1 MLSNNLFSLF
11 YVSSNPRMLSPE
23 FSDFSSDTV
32 FDWTVNL
39 KKEIIPEQC
48 TYNKSAYKLELKLK
62 KKKPFK
68 WDTIEESK
76 PKILK
81 DQLQEINLARL
92 PLAPTN
98 VWIPAAPM
106 ERDVIPNDS
115 NYSNN
120 L

>member
-1 MLSNNLFSLF
+1 MKFFSF
-11 YVSSNPRMLSPE
+11 NYSNPRLISPE
-23 FSDFSSDTV
+23 FADCSPETI

-39 KKEIIPEQC
+39 KKEIVPEQC

-81 DQLQEINLARL
+81 DQLQEIDLARL

-98 VWIPAAPM
+98 VWIPATPM
-106 ERDVIPNDS
+106 EGDIVSNET
-115 NYSNN
+115 NYSN